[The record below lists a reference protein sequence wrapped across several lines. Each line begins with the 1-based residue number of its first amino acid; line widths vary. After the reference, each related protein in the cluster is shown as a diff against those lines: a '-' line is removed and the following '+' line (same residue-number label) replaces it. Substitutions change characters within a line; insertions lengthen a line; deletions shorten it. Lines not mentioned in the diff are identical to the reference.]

1 MRKLITLV
9 VGCWVAV
16 ALFIQLSFVVLS
28 FVNPKR
34 ADELARRIMWELDGT
49 FSN

>member
-1 MRKLITLV
+1 MRKLLALI

-16 ALFIQLSFVVLS
+16 ALFIQLSFVILS
-28 FVNPKR
+28 FVSPKR
-34 ADELARRIMWELDGT
+34 ADELARQIIWELDGT

>member
-1 MRKLITLV
+1 MKKLLTFI

-28 FVNPKR
+28 FVNPNK
-34 ADELARRIMWELDGT
+34 ADQLARQITWKLDGT